1 MKVKIFSAFAG
12 YDAMLLS
19 LKRLARNYPQFSF
32 ECVGYSEIDKYA
44 CIAHDALHPDI
55 KSYGDITAVDWSTV
69 PDFDILTWSSPCFC
83 AGTLVFTNR
92 GYIPIEG
99 VKIGDMVLT
108 HTNQFQRVI
117 AVGSKMSDNVYRVRG
132 MGFCDTFV
140 TGNHPYYVRRRYRKG
155 HQAIRMFDAPEWKS
169 ISSVT
174 KDDFYGYA
182 ISQVEELPNW
192 DGVIKCYGSHWDVV
206 NELKQKFIVGDFWY
220 LMGRYVGDGWRQSY
234 KGTSKIV
241 IACSKRNEES
251 LVWALNKLGFAYSKS
266 VERTVYKYTIVKK
279 ELCEFVKRYGMYA
292 HGKRVDVE
300 TINLPTPLL
309 QEFVRGYIDS
319 DGHYDEKTDSYSTTT
334 VSRML
339 AFGMQQCISKAF
351 NCHVSMTLYHRPP
364 TYTIEGRIVNQRD
377 TYSLR
382 WHTSKKRQDKAF
394 FESKQCWMPINIAE
408 KQTGWHLVYNLE
420 VEDDNSYTANGAIV
434 HNCQSVSAA
443 GQLKGMT
450 EGTDA
455 ASAVIWSID
464 RCLAVKH
471 PKYIL
476 LENVANIVGAR
487 FIGEFNRFQDLL
499 RGFGYKCHTKIM
511 NAKQYGVPQNRER
524 LFLVATSEEVDGY
537 HFQEPFAL
545 EKRLKDVLEQDVD
558 ERYYLSADR
567 VAGLLKSTLKERG
580 RGNGFAF
587 SPKTEESETANCIT
601 TREGGR
607 KTANFIAEDAV
618 EVVGN
623 LYDGNPQAG
632 RVYDPEGIA
641 PTLRSERE
649 GLKVKEQYLLNG
661 DKDGCFSTLTT
672 GHDRARNI
680 TEPKG
685 GHKQI
690 GVLEYDGRIVCIRR
704 LTERELFRIMDVDE
718 PDIDILLSAGI
729 PKTQL
734 AKLAGNSIVVNCLY
748 HIFRKMFI
756 DVENESQ
763 QTLLF

>member
-1 MKVKIFSAFAG
+1 MEVIKIFSAFAG
-12 YDAMLLS
+12 YDAMLLA
-19 LKRLARNYPQFSF
+19 LKRLVKSYPDFSF

-44 CIAHDALHPDI
+44 CIAHDALHPAI
-55 KSYGDITAVDWSTV
+55 KSYGDITAVDWSAV
-69 PDFDILTWSSPCFC
+69 PDFDILTWSSPC
-83 AGTLVFTNR
+83 
-92 GYIPIEG
+92 
-99 VKIGDMVLT
+99 
-108 HTNQFQRVI
+108 
-117 AVGSKMSDNVYRVRG
+117 
-132 MGFCDTFV
+132 
-140 TGNHPYYVRRRYRKG
+140 
-155 HQAIRMFDAPEWKS
+155 
-169 ISSVT
+169 
-174 KDDFYGYA
+174 
-182 ISQVEELPNW
+182 
-192 DGVIKCYGSHWDVV
+192 
-206 NELKQKFIVGDFWY
+206 
-220 LMGRYVGDGWRQSY
+220 
-234 KGTSKIV
+234 
-241 IACSKRNEES
+241 
-251 LVWALNKLGFAYSKS
+251 
-266 VERTVYKYTIVKK
+266 
-279 ELCEFVKRYGMYA
+279 
-292 HGKRVDVE
+292 
-300 TINLPTPLL
+300 
-309 QEFVRGYIDS
+309 
-319 DGHYDEKTDSYSTTT
+319 
-334 VSRML
+334 
-339 AFGMQQCISKAF
+339 
-351 NCHVSMTLYHRPP
+351 
-364 TYTIEGRIVNQRD
+364 
-377 TYSLR
+377 
-382 WHTSKKRQDKAF
+382 
-394 FESKQCWMPINIAE
+394 
-408 KQTGWHLVYNLE
+408 
-420 VEDDNSYTANGAIV
+420 
-434 HNCQSVSAA
+434 QSVSAA
-443 GQLKGMT
+443 GKLKGMT

-471 PKYIL
+471 PRYIL

-499 RGFGYKCHTKIM
+499 RSFGYKCHTKIM

-537 HFQEPFAL
+537 HFPEPFPL

-580 RGNGFAF
+580 RGNGFVF

-601 TREGGR
+601 THEGGR
-607 KTANFIAEDAV
+607 KTDNFIAEDAV

-632 RVYDPEGIA
+632 RVYDPEGIAPTLDTCNGGNREPKIITSPHGYNRGNIVDVFPTVKASAYQDNNHVIETRVNIAAIRGRSDGDWHGSEHQQRLEEGGDICGAITSVAKDNMLVERSVLGWVRDSKGEIVHRPEVEVANCVTAGKRDNTQNYVKEEYEPVEKSIIEDFYACREPREYAEVA

-685 GHKQI
+685 GHKQM

>member
-1 MKVKIFSAFAG
+1 MEVIKIFSAFAG
-12 YDAMLLS
+12 YDAMLLA
-19 LKRLARNYPQFSF
+19 LKRLVKSYPDFSF

-44 CIAHDALHPDI
+44 CIAHDALHPAI

-69 PDFDILTWSSPCFC
+69 PDFDILTWSSPC
-83 AGTLVFTNR
+83 
-92 GYIPIEG
+92 
-99 VKIGDMVLT
+99 
-108 HTNQFQRVI
+108 
-117 AVGSKMSDNVYRVRG
+117 
-132 MGFCDTFV
+132 
-140 TGNHPYYVRRRYRKG
+140 
-155 HQAIRMFDAPEWKS
+155 
-169 ISSVT
+169 
-174 KDDFYGYA
+174 
-182 ISQVEELPNW
+182 
-192 DGVIKCYGSHWDVV
+192 
-206 NELKQKFIVGDFWY
+206 
-220 LMGRYVGDGWRQSY
+220 
-234 KGTSKIV
+234 
-241 IACSKRNEES
+241 
-251 LVWALNKLGFAYSKS
+251 
-266 VERTVYKYTIVKK
+266 
-279 ELCEFVKRYGMYA
+279 
-292 HGKRVDVE
+292 
-300 TINLPTPLL
+300 
-309 QEFVRGYIDS
+309 
-319 DGHYDEKTDSYSTTT
+319 
-334 VSRML
+334 
-339 AFGMQQCISKAF
+339 
-351 NCHVSMTLYHRPP
+351 
-364 TYTIEGRIVNQRD
+364 
-377 TYSLR
+377 
-382 WHTSKKRQDKAF
+382 
-394 FESKQCWMPINIAE
+394 
-408 KQTGWHLVYNLE
+408 
-420 VEDDNSYTANGAIV
+420 
-434 HNCQSVSAA
+434 QSVSAA
-443 GQLKGMT
+443 GKLKGVT

-471 PKYIL
+471 PRYIL

-537 HFQEPFAL
+537 HFPEPFPL

-580 RGNGFAF
+580 RGNGFVF

-601 TREGGR
+601 THEGGR
-607 KTANFIAEDAV
+607 KTDNFIAEDAV

-632 RVYDPEGIA
+632 RVYDPEGIAPTLDTCNGGNREPKIITSPHGYNRGNIVDVFPTVKASAYQDNNHVIETKVNIAAIRGRSDGDWHGSEHQQRLEEGGDICGAITSVAKDNMLVERHSVKNDEVWVDIVGYEGFYQISNFGRVKSLCRTILKKGEPYILKEKMMTDKIDKDGYHFIGLSKESDVKWFKIHRLVAQAFLPNPQELPEVNHIDKNTHNNIVSNLEWCNRSYNSTHSSSTPIIQKTLDGDIVNIFPSAAEAARVVIGSEELRTNILHSCKNPGSVSHGYLWEFAKEKEIELLGWTRSSDGKRIEYHKVDIANCVTANKRENTQNYVKEEYELVEKSIIEDFYACREPREYAEVA

-685 GHKQI
+685 GHKQM